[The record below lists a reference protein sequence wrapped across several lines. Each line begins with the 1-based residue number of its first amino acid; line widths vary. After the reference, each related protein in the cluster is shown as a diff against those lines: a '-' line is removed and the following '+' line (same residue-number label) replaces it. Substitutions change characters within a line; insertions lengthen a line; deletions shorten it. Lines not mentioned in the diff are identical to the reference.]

1 MGGRFDPYPDSHPVR
16 RKSPHFAAAQT
27 DVFPPCEG
35 CKGGGATWRRGEKA
49 PEGVRTGVRKIA
61 G

>member
-27 DVFPPCEG
+27 DVFPPCERAARVEEQRG
-35 CKGGGATWRRGEKA
+35 DGERKPRRGLGRELGK
-49 PEGVRTGVRKIA
+49 
-61 G
+61 

>member
-1 MGGRFDPYPDSHPVR
+1 MGGRFDPHLDSHPVR
-16 RKSPHFAAAQT
+16 RNHPSRSDRRVSTLRGLQEWRS
-27 DVFPPCEG
+27 DVEN
-35 CKGGGATWRRGEKA
+35 GEKA